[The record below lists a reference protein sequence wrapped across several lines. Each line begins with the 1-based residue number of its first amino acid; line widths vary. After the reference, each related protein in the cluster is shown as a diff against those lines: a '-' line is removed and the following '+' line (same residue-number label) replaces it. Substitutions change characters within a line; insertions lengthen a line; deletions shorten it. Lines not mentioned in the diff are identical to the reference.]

1 MRSQG
6 GGLLGNPVRVVIVD
20 DVANVRDGLA
30 RLLERLGIA
39 VVGVAGDGREALD
52 VVEVMRPQVVIMD
65 LRMPRMDGVQA
76 TREIISRHPDIAVL
90 MLSAYGDDS
99 LVIDALMAGASGY
112 LLKGVRAGELVA
124 AINSAAASPAPP
136 PTR

>member
-1 MRSQG
+1 MTPQG
-6 GGLLGNPVRVVIVD
+6 GRLLGAPVRVVIVD
-20 DVANVRDGLA
+20 DVADVRDGLA

-76 TREIISRHPDIAVL
+76 TREIVSRHPDIAVL

-112 LLKGVRAGELVA
+112 LLKGVRSGELVA